1 MRGAGLYDKVGK
13 TGDPAA
19 SHESSQMVLFGTAMR
34 DNDLPRLLSR
44 NYPATDPSYPQNVS
58 GNALSIGNFCQFAE
72 SSGSAF
78 YTTRTRLSCANDS
91 ENKIL
96 QVAVKGAL
104 TIHA

>member
-58 GNALSIGNFCQFAE
+58 GNALSIGNFCHSLNRAGPHFIQPELA
-72 SSGSAF
+72 
-78 YTTRTRLSCANDS
+78 
-91 ENKIL
+91 
-96 QVAVKGAL
+96 
-104 TIHA
+104 